1 MASGA
6 DVRSIQAM
14 RDWLADLATYRSD
27 VSESLAGVAMEIR
40 RGLDWLEEQL
50 QFWQRAVRQC
60 EDDVHQAK
68 MELAQRKTPD
78 WSGREP
84 DTTLQ
89 VKALRRA
96 QARLEHAED
105 QVQKCKAW
113 LVRLPKAID
122 ETYSGPAARLQA
134 LLDGELPSGMTAL
147 SRQIDALEKYTGTQ
161 RDFGTLPP
169 SVRPKRESSS

>member
-1 MASGA
+1 MTGGA

-50 QFWQRAVRQC
+50 QFWQRAVRTC
-60 EDDVHQAK
+60 EDEVHQAK

-89 VKALRRA
+89 IKALRRA
-96 QARLEHAED
+96 QARHEHAEE
-105 QVQKCKAW
+105 QVQKCKSW

-134 LLDGELPSGMTAL
+134 FLDGELPGSMATL
-147 SRQIDALEKYTGTQ
+147 SRQIDALDKYTGAQ
-161 RDFGTLPP
+161 RDFSSLPP
-169 SVRPKRESSS
+169 SPRPVRESPS